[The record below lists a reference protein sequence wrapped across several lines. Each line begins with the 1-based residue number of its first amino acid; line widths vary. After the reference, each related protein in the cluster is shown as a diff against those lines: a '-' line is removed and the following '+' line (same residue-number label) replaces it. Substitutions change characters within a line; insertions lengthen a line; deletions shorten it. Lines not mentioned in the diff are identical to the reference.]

1 MSGTAL
7 SCMGGW
13 CKQRDT
19 CPHHLPSSMRRRIRD
34 RLCEPGRDGVL
45 RVEFVRK
52 APAEMPAIQAPV
64 AKPSPW
70 DPRWDL
76 VA

>member
-1 MSGTAL
+1 MSAP

-19 CPHHLPSSMRRRIRD
+19 CPRHLTNARKRTAE

-45 RVEFVRK
+45 RVTVPR
-52 APAEMPAIQAPV
+52 A
-64 AKPSPW
+64 AKQ
-70 DPRWDL
+70 
-76 VA
+76 VETTNEKG